1 MAEKSGK
8 SVEHCDFVCIE
19 NLYTNTSTLRARAQL
34 GKSVIPMPTHRVIGR
49 LAIQDDGRWDVEV
62 KFVKAN
68 EVQKLS
74 EKPPSLQLWRKV
86 NRKEFREKLEK
97 DLDARY
103 EKKGWRRP
111 DTAGGAAASQRRSA
125 PTSASRGAGYVKKA
139 MEAALELGVERWRLS

>member
-49 LAIQDDGRWDVEV
+49 LAIQEDGRWDVEV

-74 EKPPSLQLWRKV
+74 EKPPSLQPWRKV
-86 NRKEFREKLEK
+86 RSVPVGENHVCGGPG
-97 DLDARY
+97 DASTY
-103 EKKGWRRP
+103 GE
-111 DTAGGAAASQRRSA
+111 TRSA
-125 PTSASRGAGYVKKA
+125 HFTTSSFWY
-139 MEAALELGVERWRLS
+139 